1 MIKRFRSGIGS
12 CYAIGA
18 GCIFLA
24 LGIAT
29 LIHPEVLSYYAIG
42 LGEPSARAAI
52 RAMVGGGE
60 MGIAIVLLLGGY
72 IKLSLSQRSL
82 IAAVIFTCVGLSRL
96 FAVTIEGA
104 DVLTIQPFR
113 EAAIE
118 LTLGGFGLWA
128 ARIAEL
134 KLDASST

>member
-12 CYAIGA
+12 WYPICA

-29 LIHPEVLSYYAIG
+29 LIHPEVLSYYSIG
-42 LGEPSARAAI
+42 LDEPSARTAM

-60 MGIAIVLLLGGY
+60 VGIAIALLFGGY
-72 IKLSLSQRSL
+72 IRLSLSQRCQ
-82 IAAVIFTCVGLSRL
+82 IAAVIFICVGLSRL

-104 DVLTIQPFR
+104 DALTMQPFR

-118 LTLGGFGLWA
+118 LTLGGLGLWA
-128 ARIAEL
+128 AQIAKP
-134 KLDASST
+134 KLDVSSI